1 MRPKYCLA
9 RQPYTID
16 VYGFNIKK
24 INIDASINESL
35 FKYFVII
42 NV

>member
-24 INIDASINESL
+24 NINASINESL